1 MNRLSQQ
8 DRTRQV
14 RVCASLYFFQ
24 CRRFLYTFMASFS
37 VSDIISDVSICIFVF
52 SKKKDRQKSPKW
64 FQSLHSLKMIH
75 TRRRIHH
82 SASIFSRPVIYG
94 VIVIA
99 LLSFILFVHIFLDIL
114 WIGSTYSTND
124 GINLLRIC
132 WEDDRDTMEK
142 ERLRTGF
149 GEKGEV
155 AFLTDPLDIIQN
167 EKLFKEY
174 GMSLLI
180 SDRM

>member
-1 MNRLSQQ
+1 M
-8 DRTRQV
+8 
-14 RVCASLYFFQ
+14 
-24 CRRFLYTFMASFS
+24 
-37 VSDIISDVSICIFVF
+37 
-52 SKKKDRQKSPKW
+52 
-64 FQSLHSLKMIH
+64 
-75 TRRRIHH
+75 
-82 SASIFSRPVIYG
+82 
-94 VIVIA
+94 
-99 LLSFILFVHIFLDIL
+99 HIFLDIL